1 MSTSPTEITYHG
13 RKHTVPLVGDLGG
26 WRVEEVPPAT
36 VRTATFEGS
45 TPVVERMVDGQPLE
59 FSAAEA
65 RDLATAL
72 LHAADDADQVA
83 REQ

>member
-1 MSTSPTEITYHG
+1 MTTSPTGISYHG
-13 RKHTVPLVGDLGG
+13 RKHTVPLVSDLGA
-26 WRVEEVPPAT
+26 WRVGEVSPAT

-45 TPVVERMVDGQPLE
+45 TPVVELMVDGRPLE

-83 REQ
+83 REL